1 VKILITGHK
10 GFIGS
15 TLWKTLESLGVELY
29 GLEKDY
35 VSIPAELRVLT
46 FDFVVHLGAVARTAE
61 CNKIFDAH
69 NYNVKTTLDILK
81 HLTFKRLIYI
91 SSCAV
96 YGSHG
101 SVITEESSL
110 KVPSV
115 YAAQKLYSEQLC
127 NFFGQINNI
136 PTVSLRLFNVY
147 GIGQRQD
154 GAYPNVIASMLRSA
168 KKDGVV
174 QVTGDGTQMRDF
186 VHVDDVVNVITTIIN
201 TEEWPELGGS
211 YNVST
216 QIGYDMNFVADQI
229 AQTYEVP
236 VQQIDPRLFDMYQQI
251 GSFTKLRNHFGWEP
265 KRHFKEELHRL
276 ILHDTITHEREQN

>member
-1 VKILITGHK
+1 MKILITGHK

-15 TLWKTLESLGVELY
+15 TLWKKLESLEVELY

-35 VSIPAELRVLT
+35 VSIPAKLRVLP
-46 FDFVVHLGAVARTAE
+46 FDFVIHLGAVARTAE

-136 PTVSLRLFNVY
+136 PIVSLRLFNVY

-168 KKDGVV
+168 KRDGVV
-174 QVTGDGTQMRDF
+174 QVTGDGTQTRDF
-186 VHVDDVVNVITTIIN
+186 VHVDDVVNAITTIIN

-216 QIGYDMNFVADQI
+216 QMGYDMNFVADQI

-236 VQQIDPRLFDMYQQI
+236 VQHIDSRPFDMYQQI
-251 GSFTKLRNHFGWEP
+251 SSFKKIKNDFGWEP
-265 KRHFKEELHRL
+265 QKYFRQELQKVIDYDHK
-276 ILHDTITHEREQN
+276 